1 MEFEIEKVVVPKERH
16 RARNPRE
23 FHVRLFK
30 SAEFRKHER
39 SRSVHDHKG
48 NEFPTI
54 KAMCEFWGVN
64 YHTYRYRRSKR
75 VTLELALT
83 LPIQ

>member
-1 MEFEIEKVVVPKERH
+1 MTFKIEEVVVPKERH

-30 SAEFRKHER
+30 SSEFRKLER
-39 SRSVHDHKG
+39 KRGVYDHKG

-54 KAMCEFWGVN
+54 KAMCDFWGVS
-64 YHTYRYRRSKR
+64 YHTYRYRRSRR

>member
-1 MEFEIEKVVVPKERH
+1 MAFEIEKVIVPKKRN
-16 RARNPRE
+16 RARNPSE

-64 YHTYRYRRSKR
+64 YHTYRDRRSKG
-75 VTLELALT
+75 VTLERALT
-83 LPIQ
+83 LPVQ

>member
-1 MEFEIEKVVVPKERH
+1 MVFEIEKVVVPKKRH
-16 RARNPRE
+16 RAHNLRE

-30 SAEFRKHER
+30 SSDFPRHER
-39 SRSVHDHKG
+39 KRGVYDHKG
-48 NEFPTI
+48 NEFPTV
-54 KAMCEFWGVN
+54 KDMCDFWGVN

-83 LPIQ
+83 LPVQ